1 MIHQLAELVTL
12 LASVKYLLFTCSSYA
27 FFLITKYSRATSLNQ
42 AYNNPIP
49 TTHTNTKMNTPRQPP
64 AQPQAPG
71 LITSSPHTLQTF
83 DLTAPILRF
92 DFPTPAAQAT
102 FHRAFLQVRN
112 EKDKAAFMQRFFD
125 SYDGQVS
132 IPRRVI
138 MDTSQDEEVARRL
151 QESLPVELDTG
162 RDEHMARQLQGQMEQ
177 MGMGGF
183 GGAGGGSANRGHGQM
198 NERNDS
204 TNGRRY
210 GEGSRGVVVHD
221 EDEAYCARRRI
232 ERQREM
238 QEWATAA
245 QGWTNAADGAY
256 VDTMERLRHQFR
268 RAGLQDP
275 GAYPGQPG
283 YGNAPPRRNPRLPSR
298 RSENQENEFEGYHGN
313 GGQGSSGYGQAN
325 GGYGYGYD
333 SRRDRWGHRG
343 GGY

>member
-1 MIHQLAELVTL
+1 MSALT
-12 LASVKYLLFTCSSYA
+12 
-27 FFLITKYSRATSLNQ
+27 
-42 AYNNPIP
+42 NPP
-49 TTHTNTKMNTPRQPP
+49 QP
-64 AQPQAPG
+64 AG
-71 LITSSPHTLQTF
+71 LITSSPHTLQNF

-125 SYDGQVS
+125 NYDGQVS

-138 MDTSQDEEVARRL
+138 MDTSRDEEVARRL
-151 QESLPVELDTG
+151 QQSLPVELDTG
-162 RDEHMARQLQGQMEQ
+162 RDEQMARQLQGQMEQ
-177 MGMGGF
+177 MGMVGRGPIN
-183 GGAGGGSANRGHGQM
+183 GGHGRM
-198 NERNDS
+198 NGRNES
-204 TNGRRY
+204 TNGRGYDRQ
-210 GEGSRGVVVHD
+210 SRGIAVD
-221 EDEAYCARRRI
+221 GEDEAYRARRRI

-238 QEWATAA
+238 EGWASAA
-245 QGWTNAADGAY
+245 QQWTTAADGAY

-283 YGNAPPRRNPRLPSR
+283 YGNAPPRRHPRLPPR
-298 RSENQENEFEGYHGN
+298 RSGNQENEFESYHGN
-313 GGQGSSGYGQAN
+313 GEQGYPEYGQGN

-333 SRRDRWGHRG
+333 PRRDHRDHRG

>member
-1 MIHQLAELVTL
+1 MSAPT
-12 LASVKYLLFTCSSYA
+12 
-27 FFLITKYSRATSLNQ
+27 
-42 AYNNPIP
+42 NPP
-49 TTHTNTKMNTPRQPP
+49 QP
-64 AQPQAPG
+64 PG
-71 LITSSPHTLQTF
+71 LITSSPHTLQNF

-125 SYDGQVS
+125 NYDGQVS

-162 RDEHMARQLQGQMEQ
+162 RDEQMARQLQGQMEQ
-177 MGMGGF
+177 MERGGF
-183 GGAGGGSANRGHGQM
+183 GGAGRGPVNRGHGRM
-198 NERNDS
+198 DGRHDS
-204 TNGRRY
+204 TNGREY
-210 GEGSRGVVVHD
+210 GEGSRGVPVND
-221 EDEAYCARRRI
+221 EDEAYRARRRI

-245 QGWTNAADGAY
+245 QGWTTAADGAY
-256 VDTMERLRHQFR
+256 TNVMEGLRHQFR

-275 GAYPGQPG
+275 GAYPGQPA

-298 RSENQENEFEGYHGN
+298 RPENQENEFEGYHGN
-313 GGQGSSGYGQAN
+313 GEQGYPGYGQGN

-333 SRRDRWGHRG
+333 PRRDHWGHRG